1 MEHRW
6 PRSRLPMHNVTGL
19 HQRLL
24 AAVLILLLAAALRF
38 TGLAYGQQPPHL
50 APTDT
55 TLDSTHE
62 NAPFQPDEFLFVQRP
77 LRMLLTRQ
85 FNPKFFHNPSFL
97 INTNLAVYWLT
108 GEHNRISWE
117 GRTELGA
124 RRAVPFRL
132 YMNGRTFS
140 ALGSILA
147 VAATFA
153 TAYHLSNRFGA
164 ISAALIVATALPMVQ
179 HAHYTTTSSLAAG
192 FAGVCIWA
200 SMMALRRFQWWMF
213 ALAGVCAGLAAGSR
227 YNAAAVSIVVFVVGM
242 VLLWQER
249 TRLRLRWVALGYVL
263 FPAVFVFTTPHIIF
277 DTAFF
282 WSEFVG
288 ITTQYIGSGD
298 SIVNVPKYIGLWYEL
313 NYMALFGIGLPGTL
327 LIFAGVWR
335 GLRNTQTCMAVL
347 AILAYLIPYT
357 WVVLR
362 TIRPLGAD
370 QMIVPVV
377 PTFALFAGV
386 GAAWLD
392 SKLPQN
398 RMMASVFIALLI
410 GFQSIASLQAVWRF
424 SVDDT
429 RFVAQAWIHENIP
442 EGTLLHLNGPYN
454 VPIDYARYEW
464 NQTYGGQDLPD
475 IETLRANSVQYIIEA
490 DAWVH
495 HMERAGFIPDD
506 VMAQQRT
513 ALSYS
518 DDGVAV
524 VHHVE
529 RLALVGANHPMHSLT
544 FWHNPAITVYCVTD
558 AACAAFP

>member
-1 MEHRW
+1 MHSITALHR
-6 PRSRLPMHNVTGL
+6 
-19 HQRLL
+19 RLL
-24 AAVLILLLAAALRF
+24 AAVLILLLAAGLRF
-38 TGLAYGQQPPHL
+38 TGLAYGQQAPEL

-108 GEHNRISWE
+108 GEHTRLSWE
-117 GRTELGA
+117 GRTEIGA

-132 YMNGRTFS
+132 YVNGRTFS

-164 ISAALIVATALPMVQ
+164 ICAALIVATALPMVQ

-200 SMMALRRFQWWMF
+200 SLMALRRSRWWMF
-213 ALAGVCAGLAAGSR
+213 ALAGICAGLAAGSR
-227 YNAAAVSIVVFVVGM
+227 YNAAAVSIVVFVVGL
-242 VLLWQER
+242 VLLWRER
-249 TRLRLRWVALGYVL
+249 TRMRLLWIMLGYGL
-263 FPAVFVFTTPHIIF
+263 FPAVFVFTTPHVIF

-288 ITTQYIGSGD
+288 ITTQYIGSGS
-298 SIVNVPKYIGLWYEL
+298 SIVNVPKHIGLWYEL
-313 NYMALFGIGLPGTL
+313 NYMALFGTGVMGTVL
-327 LIFAGVWR
+327 LFVGVWR
-335 GLRNTQTCMAVL
+335 GLQNVPTRLAVI

-357 WVVLR
+357 YVVLR

-377 PTFALFAGV
+377 PTFALLAGI
-386 GAAWLD
+386 GAAWLY
-392 SKLPQN
+392 SKLPQS
-398 RMMASVFIALLI
+398 RVTASVFIILLI
-410 GFQSIASLQAVWRF
+410 GFQSITSLQAVWRF

-429 RFVAQAWIHENIP
+429 RFVAQAWIRENIP

-454 VPIDYARYEW
+454 VPIDYARYDW
-464 NQTYGGQDLPD
+464 SQTYGGQELPD
-475 IETLRANSVQYIIEA
+475 IETLRADGVQYIIES

-495 HMERAGFIPDD
+495 HMERAGFIPDA

-513 ALSYS
+513 ALSYD
-518 DDGVAV
+518 DDGAESVYRV
-524 VHHVE
+524 D
-529 RLALVGANHPMHSLT
+529 RLPLLGANHPMHSLT
-544 FWHNPAITVYCVTD
+544 FWHNPAITVYCITD